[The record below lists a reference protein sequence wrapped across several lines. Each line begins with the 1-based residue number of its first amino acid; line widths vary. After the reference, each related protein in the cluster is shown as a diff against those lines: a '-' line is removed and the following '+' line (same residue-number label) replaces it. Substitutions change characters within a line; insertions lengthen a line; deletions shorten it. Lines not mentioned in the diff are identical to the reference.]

1 MGPTDLKKGDVVLL
15 KYSCNGYT
23 NWYNIPL
30 EITSR
35 NNQSYNVR
43 QIDNPNAGQIQVHHT
58 GNPDEFTLY
67 SRTEQAEYLKTKVA
81 SMKKEIVSMEAEADR
96 LANFETE
103 EDYVAF
109 KIDEMLKAQK
119 KGGAGAIAEVLKQL
133 KASHLL

>member
-1 MGPTDLKKGDVVLL
+1 
-15 KYSCNGYT
+15 
-23 NWYNIPL
+23 
-30 EITSR
+30 
-35 NNQSYNVR
+35 
-43 QIDNPNAGQIQVHHT
+43 
-58 GNPDEFTLY
+58 
-67 SRTEQAEYLKTKVA
+67 
-81 SMKKEIVSMEAEADR
+81 MKKEIISMEAEADR